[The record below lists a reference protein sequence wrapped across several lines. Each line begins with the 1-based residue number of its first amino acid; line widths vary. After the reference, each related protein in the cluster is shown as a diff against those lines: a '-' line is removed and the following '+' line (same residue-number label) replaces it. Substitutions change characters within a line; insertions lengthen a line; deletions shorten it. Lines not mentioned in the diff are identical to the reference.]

1 MRVEDAELHFD
12 SGFRE
17 GVKAFGKTLTEA
29 GQVIGHSVS
38 YYSRLMTEE
47 GGSLNWQQS
56 TESLELMGH
65 PLPLEVLFT
74 SITEIDTDP
83 ALILLAAREQT
94 KIAADLYFREARPR
108 IEALI
113 AAGPM
118 PEGEWS
124 SRAAK
129 IKKLDKLRRRDRQAA
144 KVKLQELINNAL
156 DRMEATGLRPRQ
168 AFVDLA
174 AALGVLAA
182 LHRLAGRRNDAMDLL
197 LVARPLSL
205 LANDLV
211 AEGEWFLKASFL
223 LVDLGRNVRAI
234 QFLLEAGALFFLG
247 GAPARVAATLVA
259 RGYVLTHAGLHEA
272 SRKILEPV
280 LPLLPQSDIE
290 GRLSVHQT
298 LARNFREL
306 GNLSKACEHLA
317 AAIELVGTDLL
328 ARASCLWSRAILL
341 TRLGESSKALASF
354 KEALPLL
361 ATLTGAAEL
370 AELSME
376 YAKLLLREQRRPEL
390 RALAADLSGWIQ
402 ELRGNRKLRD
412 IVDDFMAM
420 IDLKKLNQE
429 SILELVAR
437 IQEVKLLGFPHTEM
451 LSGS

>member
-113 AAGPM
+113 AAGPT

-129 IKKLDKLRRRDRQAA
+129 IKKLDKLRRRDPQAA

-156 DRMEATGLRPRQ
+156 DRLEATGVRPRQ
-168 AFVDLA
+168 AFADLA

-182 LHRLAGRRNDAMDLL
+182 LQRLAGRRNDAMDLL

-211 AEGEWFLKASFL
+211 AEGEWFLKAAYL
-223 LVDLGRNVRAI
+223 LMDLSREVRAH
-234 QFLLEAGALFFLG
+234 QFLSEASWLFFVG
-247 GAPARVAATLVA
+247 GVPARQAATLVT
-259 RGYVLTHAGLHEA
+259 RGLFLEKAGRYEA

-280 LPLLPQSDIE
+280 LPLIPVEDVDF
-290 GRLSVHQT
+290 RLSAHRS
-298 LARNFREL
+298 LATNFQKL
-306 GNLSKACEHLA
+306 GDLPRACEHLT
-317 AAIELVGTDLL
+317 AAIALVGDDLL
-328 ARASCLWSRAILL
+328 ARASCLCSRARLL
-341 TRLGESSKALASF
+341 HQLGDAPGALF
-354 KEALPLL
+354 CYEEAMPLY
-361 ATLTGAAEL
+361 AKLTGAGEL
-370 AELSME
+370 AELAME
-376 YAKLLLREQRRPEL
+376 YAAVLLKHGRRPEL
-390 RALAADLSGWIQ
+390 RRLAADLSCWVQ
-402 ELRGNRKLRD
+402 ELRVNRKMRD
-412 IVDDFMAM
+412 IVDDFTSMVEL
-420 IDLKKLNQE
+420 DELNTE
-429 SILELVAR
+429 SLAGILRKIVRTKPLSPR
-437 IQEVKLLGFPHTEM
+437 RTEPI
-451 LSGS
+451 SKS